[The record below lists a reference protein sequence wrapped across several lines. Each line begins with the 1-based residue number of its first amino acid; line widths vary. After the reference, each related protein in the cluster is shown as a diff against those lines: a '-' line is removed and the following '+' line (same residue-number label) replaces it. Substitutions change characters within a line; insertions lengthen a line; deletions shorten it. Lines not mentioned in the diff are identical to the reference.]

1 MGTGGT
7 EMAGFKDAFLEARA
21 NRRKRSPLQVGL
33 STGAL
38 ICAIVICVLLM
49 RHFKPDQMLIL
60 LFPVLIIGIM
70 FTIHTVRNN
79 SRNKADVTDE
89 HETCMPI
96 LDKYNEKHDVRRLMR
111 DYKEWWEGDHSNY
124 TRMHFAAKIIDILQD
139 NKRYEKALEVLYQV
153 AGLPLKGRDHYD
165 FDKYLNQVEPIL
177 KEGLAKQ
184 KKLQGKQLA

>member
-1 MGTGGT
+1 
-7 EMAGFKDAFLEARA
+7 MAGIADAFAEARA
-21 NRRKRSPLQVGL
+21 NRKKRSPLQVGL

-38 ICAIVICVLLM
+38 IVAIVICVLLM
-49 RHFKPDQMLIL
+49 KQFQPDQMLIL

-70 FTIHTVRNN
+70 FTVHTVRNN

-96 LDKYNEKHDVRRLMR
+96 LDRYNEKHDVKRLMH
-111 DYKEWWEGDHSNY
+111 DYDEWWEGEHSNY
-124 TRMHFAAKIIDILQD
+124 TRMHFAAKVIDILQD
-139 NKRYEKALEVLYQV
+139 KKKYERALEVLYQV

-165 FDKYLNQVEPIL
+165 FDNYLRKVEPIL

-184 KKLQGKQLA
+184 RKSQHRQLAEI